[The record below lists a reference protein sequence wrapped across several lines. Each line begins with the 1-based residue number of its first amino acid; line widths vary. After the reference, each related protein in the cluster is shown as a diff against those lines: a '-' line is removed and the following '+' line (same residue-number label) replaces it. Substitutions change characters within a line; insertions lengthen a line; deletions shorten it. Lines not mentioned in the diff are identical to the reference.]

1 MVSADADSWGYPGAR
16 WWRFDFHTHT
26 PASGDYRGDEVTHAD
41 WLLEFMRA
49 GIDCVAVTD
58 HNSGE
63 WVDPLKSELAKLEEQ
78 EHPDFRRLHLF
89 PGVEITANGGTHVLA
104 LFDPAKTTSDIDQL
118 LGAVD
123 YHGDRGDSDRA
134 ADRAVVQVV
143 EQIVQRGGIAIPA
156 HVDKDRGLWKLAGNT
171 LEPVLT
177 GNNVFAVEIA
187 DMSSERPSLYG
198 QHAHHWAEVLGSDS
212 HRLTGTSDQHVPGSH
227 FTWIKMEQPS
237 IDGLRL
243 ALLDGERFS
252 VLRSDDPDS
261 PTQALPS
268 HHVRSITIA
277 KARLMGRR
285 EPTTLQFS
293 PWLNVLIGG
302 RGSGKSTVLN
312 CMRLA
317 ARREADLQR
326 LDEGGETK
334 RTFDRF
340 NQVAR
345 TRNDA
350 GGLRT
355 ETRIEWTV
363 SRDGVNHRINWAQS
377 PGTDDTVVETA
388 NDEGNWVASSSQ
400 HVTAERF
407 PIRLFNQS
415 QIGELAGDNQAALLD
430 LIDEGAGAQE
440 CQREFEAANRAFFA
454 TRARIREIQAEL
466 ERRGEVEV
474 ALEDN
479 ARALTAF
486 EEAGHAAALQAY
498 RVTERQEREI
508 ERHFDIAEQAVRQ
521 IEGVADQLRP
531 EDVAESIFDEEGPS
545 RNRDRSALAVIE
557 SLRRIVDDAKTTL
570 SEASGAARE
579 LIAEQ
584 RAALQTSSWRSSA
597 DQTQTAY
604 EEAVAVLAAGGIG
617 DIQSHAKLVQEQQQL
632 SSEQA
637 RLAALDREL
646 TRMQEQATDELEAVV
661 QARRALSDAR
671 SAFLRETLAQNN
683 YVQIGLVPY
692 GENPRTLERS
702 LRDALG
708 VVDDH
713 RFSDDIGNAGEGVS
727 GSGLVDQLIEG
738 LPQNSELRRGELE
751 ARLASVRQRLATAVE
766 DGKGF
771 GGHFVNYLQREHG
784 RSAEFLDRLL
794 VWFPPDSL
802 HVEHSVTADGS
813 KFRPIRQG
821 SAGQRSAAMLAFLLA
836 HGDEPLVLDQPEDD
850 LDNQLIY
857 SLVVRQMRE
866 NKLRRQIIVVTHNP
880 NIVVNGDAEMLHVLD
895 FVNGQCAVVE
905 SGSLQSAEMREEV
918 CRVMEG
924 GRTALEQRYRRL
936 EAGLANA

>member
-26 PASGDYRGDEVTHAD
+26 PASGDYRGGEVTHAD

-63 WVDPLKSELAKLEEQ
+63 WVDPLKSELARLEEQ
-78 EHPDFRRLHLF
+78 EHPDFRQLHLF
-89 PGVEITANGGTHVLA
+89 PGVEISANGGTHVLA

-134 ADRAVVQVV
+134 ADCSVVQVV

-187 DMSSERPSLYG
+187 DMFSERPSLYG

-212 HRLTGTSDQHVPGSH
+212 HRLTGTGDQHVPGSH

-243 ALLDGERFS
+243 ALLDGKRFS
-252 VLRSDDPDS
+252 VRRSDDPDS
-261 PTQALPS
+261 PIRALPA
-268 HHVRSITIA
+268 HHVRSIAIA
-277 KARLMGRR
+277 QARLMGHR

-363 SRDGVNHRINWAQS
+363 SRDGVNHRVNWAQS

-388 NDEGNWVASSSQ
+388 NDEGDWVASTSQ

-407 PIRLFNQS
+407 PIRLFNQG

-430 LIDEGAGAQE
+430 LIDEGAGAQD
-440 CQREFEAANRAFFA
+440 CQRELDAASRAFFA

-486 EEAGHAAALQAY
+486 EEAGHAVALQAY
-498 RVTERQEREI
+498 RVTERQGREI
-508 ERHFDIAEQAVRQ
+508 ERHFVVADQAVRQ
-521 IEGVADQLRP
+521 IDGVADQLRP
-531 EDVAESIFDEEGPS
+531 EDVADSIFEEEGPS
-545 RNRDRSALAVIE
+545 RSSDRSALAVIE

-570 SEASGAARE
+570 SEASGTARE

-604 EEAVAVLAAGGIG
+604 DEAVAVLAVGGIG
-617 DIQSHAKLVQEQQQL
+617 DTESHATLVQEQQRL
-632 SSEQA
+632 SSEQS
-637 RLAALDREL
+637 RLAALGREL
-646 TRMQEQATDELEAVV
+646 TRMQDQAVDQLEAVV
-661 QARRALSDAR
+661 QTRRALSDAR

-683 YVQIGLVPY
+683 YVQIELVPY
-692 GENPRTLERS
+692 GENPRTIERS

-708 VVDDH
+708 VADDH
-713 RFSDDIGNAGEGVS
+713 RFSDDIGNAGDGAS
-727 GSGLVDQLIEG
+727 GSGLVDQMIDG
-738 LPQNSELRRGELE
+738 LPQNSESRRGELE
-751 ARLASVRQRLATAVE
+751 ARLASVRKRLATAVE

-802 HVEHSVTADGS
+802 HVEHSITADGS
-813 KFRPIRQG
+813 KFGPIRQG

-905 SGSLQSAEMREEV
+905 SGSLQSADMREEV

-924 GRTALEQRYRRL
+924 GRIALEQRYRRL
-936 EAGLANA
+936 EAGLGDA

>member
-1 MVSADADSWGYPGAR
+1 MVANADSWDYPGAR

-26 PASGDYRGDEVTHAD
+26 PASGDYRDRDVTHAD
-41 WLLEFMRA
+41 WLLGFMRA

-78 EHPDFRRLHLF
+78 DHPDFRRLHLF

-123 YHGDRGDSDRA
+123 YHGRRGDSSRA
-134 ADRAVVQVV
+134 ADCSVVQVV
-143 EQIVQRGGIAIPA
+143 EQVVQHGGIAIPA
-156 HVDKDRGLWKLAGNT
+156 HVDKDRGLWELAGNT
-171 LEPVLT
+171 LKPVLT
-177 GNNVFAVEIA
+177 GNDVFAVEIA
-187 DMSSERPSLYG
+187 DMSSERPSLHQ

-212 HRLTGTSDQHVPGSH
+212 HRLTGTGDQRVPGSH
-227 FTWIKMEQPS
+227 YTWIKMELPS

-243 ALLDGERFS
+243 ALLDGKRFS
-252 VLRSDDPDS
+252 VRRSDDPES
-261 PTQALPS
+261 PIQALPA
-268 HHVRSITIA
+268 HRFRSIAIA
-277 KARLMGRR
+277 EARLMGLG
-285 EPTTLQFS
+285 EPATLEFS

-363 SRDGVNHRINWAQS
+363 SRGGVDHRINWAHS
-377 PGTDDTVVETA
+377 PDADETVVETV
-388 NDEGNWVASSSQ
+388 NDDGDWTASGSQ

-407 PIRLFNQS
+407 PVRLFNQG
-415 QIGELAGDNQAALLD
+415 QIGELAGDNQAALMD
-430 LIDEGAGAQE
+430 LIDEGAGAQDRR
-440 CQREFEAANRAFFA
+440 RELEAASRAFFA
-454 TRARIREIQAEL
+454 TRARIRAIQAEL
-466 ERRGEVEV
+466 ERRGEMEV
-474 ALEDN
+474 DLEDN
-479 ARALTAF
+479 ARALTLF
-486 EEAGHAAALQAY
+486 EEAGHAAALQAF
-498 RVTERQEREI
+498 RVAERQEREI
-508 ERHFDIAEQAVRQ
+508 ERHFDVAEKAVDR
-521 IEGVADQLRP
+521 IDVVADQLRP
-531 EDVAESIFDEEGPS
+531 EDVAESIFHEKSAIGDG
-545 RNRDRSALAVIE
+545 DRSALAIIE
-557 SLRRIVDDAKTTL
+557 PLRGIVEDAKTSL
-570 SEASGAARE
+570 IEVAGSARQR
-579 LIAEQ
+579 IAEQ
-584 RAALQTSSWRSSA
+584 RTALQTSSWRSNA
-597 DQTQTAY
+597 DQTQAAY
-604 EEAVAVLAAGGIG
+604 EQAVAALAADGLG
-617 DIQSHAKLVQEQQQL
+617 DTRSHADLIQQQQQL
-632 SSEQA
+632 NSEQT
-637 RLAALDREL
+637 RLDALDGEL
-646 TRMQEQATDELEAVV
+646 ERMQEQATNELEAVL

-683 YVQIGLVPY
+683 FVQIGLVPY
-692 GENPRTLERS
+692 GENPRTIERS
-702 LRDALG
+702 LRDALDIA
-708 VVDDH
+708 DDH
-713 RFSDDIGNAGEGVS
+713 RFPGDISAAGQGTS
-727 GSGLVDQLIEG
+727 GSGLVDCLIDD
-738 LPQNSELRRGELE
+738 LPQDPEARRGEFE
-751 ARLASVRQRLATAVE
+751 ARLESIRRRLAEAVE
-766 DGKGF
+766 EGKGF
-771 GGHFVNYLQREHG
+771 GGHFVNYLQRQHG

-802 HVEHSVTADGS
+802 RVAHSLTGDGS
-813 KFRPIRQG
+813 NFRPIGQG

-857 SLVVRQMRE
+857 SLVVTQMRE

-924 GRTALEQRYRRL
+924 GRVALEQRYRRL